1 MPAPKGH
8 KPYPGGGE
16 TGGRPVKY
24 TPEFIEKEAGAFL
37 EWMSR
42 KDSLWYEDFA
52 LQRGYDPDLFSI
64 WAKENERFSGVYKK
78 AKAWQ
83 KSLLVRGG
91 LLNKLNSNIVKLV
104 LFNTSGWSDRQE
116 TKLSGDA
123 ANPLAFVLNAIDG
136 STKDLTC
143 DEAK

>member
-8 KPYPGGGE
+8 KPYPGCE
-16 TGGRPVKY
+16 TGGRPTKY
-24 TPEFIEKEAGAFL
+24 TPDFIEKEADAFL
-37 EWMSR
+37 EWMGR

-52 LQRGYDPDLFSI
+52 LQRGYDPDLFSL
-64 WAKENERFSGVYKK
+64 WAKENKKFSGVYNK

-91 LLNKLNSNIVKLV
+91 LLNKFNSNIVKLV

-116 TKLSGDA
+116 TKVSGDA

-136 STKDLTC
+136 STKDLTSN
-143 DEAK
+143 EPE

>member
-8 KPYPGGGE
+8 KPYNANGEGGAPKKWTAE
-16 TGGRPVKY
+16 L
-24 TPEFIEKEAGAFL
+24 IEREASAFE
-37 EWMSR
+37 EWMQR
-42 KDSLWYEDFA
+42 PNSLWYEDFA
-52 LQRGYDPDLFSI
+52 LERGYLPDNFIRWS
-64 WAKENERFSGVYKK
+64 KENERFCTVYKK
-78 AKAWQ
+78 SQSWQ

-116 TKLSGDA
+116 TKVSGDA

-143 DEAK
+143 NETE